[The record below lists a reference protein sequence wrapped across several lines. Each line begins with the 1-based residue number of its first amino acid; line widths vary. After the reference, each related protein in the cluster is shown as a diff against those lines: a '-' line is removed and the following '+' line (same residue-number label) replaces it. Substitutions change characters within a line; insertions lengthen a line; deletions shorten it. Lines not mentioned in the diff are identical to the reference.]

1 MAEEVVAVVA
11 VAQPEAAAQ
20 VPLRPRAQA
29 LLKRGM
35 KMVPAAL
42 PTELV
47 RQSAAV
53 SRRAVVARQVVRRR
67 HRWPPGLL
75 AVETGYCMR
84 PRTTRSR
91 SRRTRRSRR
100 ASGLGLS

>member
-1 MAEEVVAVVA
+1 MEVVAVVA
-11 VAQPEAAAQ
+11 LAQQEAAAQ
-20 VPLRPRAQA
+20 APLRPRAQA
-29 LLKRGM
+29 PLQRGT
-35 KMVPAAL
+35 KM
-42 PTELV
+42 ELV
-47 RQSAAV
+47 APLPLVVQHPVAAV
-53 SRRAVVARQVVRRR
+53 SRRAVVARQLVRRR

-84 PRTTRSR
+84 PRTMRSR